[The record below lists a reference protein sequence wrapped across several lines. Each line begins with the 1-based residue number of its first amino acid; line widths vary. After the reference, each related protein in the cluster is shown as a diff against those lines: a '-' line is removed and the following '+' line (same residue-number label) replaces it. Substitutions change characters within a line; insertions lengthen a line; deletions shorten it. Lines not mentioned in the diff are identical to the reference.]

1 MNRNSGMNFM
11 IRKAKPEDIP
21 GIARTAAEAWHQT
34 YAATIPDK
42 VRRDLLDLFY
52 SPGWLDRA
60 INRTDGL
67 FETAIT
73 DDGQVTGFAQ
83 WVYAV
88 APSAMGAATPAMA
101 EVPPAVA
108 VAPPAPA
115 TAAPPAQAASSAIPP
130 ASSCELTR
138 IYVRPACQSRGIGTA
153 LIRHGLDKL
162 PEHITLVSLGV
173 KSDNA
178 QARQFYENRGF
189 IYEKEG
195 RLPVGNFEFQ
205 LSWFIKRRGVNGWTE

>member
-11 IRKAKPEDIP
+11 IRKAIPEDIP

-52 SPGWLDRA
+52 SPGWLERA

-115 TAAPPAQAASSAIPP
+115 AVAPPAQAASSAIPP